1 MAFVWSI
8 NYTLRCLPKRVKTK
22 ERICLL
28 IKKKKKQQQER
39 NAHITSV
46 RESPRTRPGTA
57 SADHPPA
64 LALYQMTLQNN
75 TELCAGLE
83 YIVLKEYTVINW
95 NKAF

>member
-8 NYTLRCLPKRVKTK
+8 NYTLRCLPKGVKTK

-28 IKKKKKQQQER
+28 IKKKKKEKKRTHYLSQRIQ
-39 NAHITSV
+39 
-46 RESPRTRPGTA
+46 TRPGTTF
-57 SADHPPA
+57 ADHPPA
-64 LALYQMTLQNN
+64 LALCQMTLQNN

-83 YIVLKEYTVINW
+83 YIVSKEYTVINL